1 MISCEEPPLT
11 GFEFGQIQRAFLHGL
26 GLALMMG
33 RALVVLWPFCG
44 LSSRKAGLT
53 GPSLHL

>member
-11 GFEFGQIQRAFLHGL
+11 GYEFGQIQRAFLHGL

-33 RALVVLWPFCG
+33 RLLCF
-44 LSSRKAGLT
+44 
-53 GPSLHL
+53 GPSVGFHRGKQA